1 MMTKRALPYI
11 AIGSAVLL
19 APLIGVFTARLSAA
33 APAPSSAK
41 VAVSAAPLS
50 TSTAAPM
57 ATDFVGVVLP
67 PQMASLSPRADGK
80 VLETKVK
87 LGQAVKKGDVLVV
100 FDPREREH
108 ELAMAEASL
117 KAAKASAG
125 AAGADLAAATRRAS
139 RRNSTVTVG
148 DQKIAIVSGEEA
160 AQSRFE
166 AQGAAARAASAAAN
180 IAEQRAKVDQLK
192 LALEQTQLVAPFDG
206 VVTGLYF
213 EPGMTVHA
221 GDPAARVVGGKGLR
235 FRAAVPEDSV
245 AVLKGK
251 AHARITLEGKLLVGS
266 IEQVAPEVEPAS
278 RTFLVEGPVDNGD
291 AACGG
296 DCTMLAGRAVRVT
309 LAP

>member
-1 MMTKRALPYI
+1 MMIKRALPYI

-33 APAPSSAK
+33 APAASSAK
-41 VAVSAAPLS
+41 VAVSASPLS

-100 FDPREREH
+100 FDPLEREH
-108 ELAMAEASL
+108 DLAM
-117 KAAKASAG
+117 
-125 AAGADLAAATRRAS
+125 ADLAAATRRAS

-180 IAEQRAKVDQLK
+180 IAEQKAKVDQLK

-221 GDPAARVVGGKGLR
+221 GDAAARVVGGKGLR

-251 AHARITLEGKLLVGS
+251 AHARIALEGKLLMGS

-296 DCTMLAGRAVRVT
+296 DCTMLAGRAVRVS